1 MNEVKL
7 DPRQAP
13 ARAELLLAADF
24 GQQARGRPI
33 RGRLESEDG
42 GGGEPGPRL
51 KLGTLSDAELLTI
64 ANSNRPTT
72 R

>member
-1 MNEVKL
+1 MNDVPL

-13 ARAELLLAADF
+13 AHAELLLATDF
-24 GQQARGRPI
+24 GRQAAGRPI
-33 RGRLESEDG
+33 HGRLESED